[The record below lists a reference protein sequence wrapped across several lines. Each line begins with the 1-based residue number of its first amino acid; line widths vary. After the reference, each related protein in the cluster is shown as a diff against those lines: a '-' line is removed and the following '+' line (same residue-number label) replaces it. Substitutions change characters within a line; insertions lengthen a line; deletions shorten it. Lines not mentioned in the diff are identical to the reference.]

1 MPIVYPF
8 PPELRKSAYISRAEE
23 NRMDV
28 ELIATVQFREKYGFE
43 VTSDPPEIPA
53 EIEHGHSDDENWSS
67 DDHSEELTVGRKR
80 AFSLLSQA
88 SSTASR
94 RPPLDKLIRL

>member
-28 ELIATVQFREKYGFE
+28 ELITTVQFREKYGFE
-43 VTSDPPEIPA
+43 VTSDLQKFQPRL
-53 EIEHGHSDDENWSS
+53 N
-67 DDHSEELTVGRKR
+67 
-80 AFSLLSQA
+80 
-88 SSTASR
+88 TAIATTRIGAVMIIVRS
-94 RPPLDKLIRL
+94 